1 MRYLF
6 TCILIILALAGQAQ
20 KYLGK
25 QPKGYGQIGFTVY
38 GNDELSIRPGISVG
52 AGVMLG
58 NNITT
63 GAGFDLFMFNKN
75 KLRFSQGYA
84 DFRAFFKGLD
94 VAGPYIA
101 FQPGVVLVKTEA
113 NSKSRSGFSANI
125 LGGFF
130 VKVKRNFGVMGAVGY
145 GLLTYQFNGI
155 EKRQHGIKFNTSI
168 FF

>member
-1 MRYLF
+1 MRYLA
-6 TCILIILALAGQAQ
+6 TCLLMIIALAGQAQ
-20 KYLGK
+20 KYVAR

-38 GNDELSIRPGISVG
+38 ANDELSYRPGISFG

-58 NNITT
+58 DNITT
-63 GAGFDLFMFNKN
+63 GAGFDIFMFNKD
-75 KLRFSQGYA
+75 KLRFAQGYA
-84 DFRAFFKGLD
+84 DFRAFFKGID
-94 VAGPYIA
+94 EAGPYIS
-101 FQPGVVLVKTEA
+101 FQPGVALVKTEP
-113 NSKSRSGFSANI
+113 NGKSRSGFSANL

-145 GLLTYQFNGI
+145 GLLTYQFHGV